1 MRRSGSRRRSPT
13 SIENVYELDEE
24 QFNAAVDLIKTQLAP
39 HVGEWWVDYSKQI
52 QSYANKDTTI
62 GTTWPLQVNLL
73 KADNH
78 PVESVKP
85 KEGATGRSDTWMVS
99 SKAQNPNC
107 M

>member
-1 MRRSGSRRRSPT
+1 M
-13 SIENVYELDEE
+13 YELDEE

-85 KEGATGRSDTWMVS
+85 KEGATGGPTPGWCPRRPRTRTACTSG
-99 SKAQNPNC
+99 
-107 M
+107 